1 MKKVLSILFLLL
13 LSLSLFACNEEANS
27 EDPDNVEVNKVSL
40 ITPGGTPLLAV
51 GGLLDNE
58 AVEIESVSG
67 PENLQAALASGSHD
81 IVIAPVN
88 LGANLFNNGKSQY
101 KIAAVITMNNAYIVT
116 RADNALE
123 SVNDLEGKSI
133 MAFGKAG
140 IPGSLL
146 KKLYSSNEKLSLD
159 LIGENWYGS
168 SAEVYGLFKGETGP
182 EYALMSEPEISKLVL
197 NDKIDVKTLDLCEL
211 LNIEVA
217 PQACIYVNPNSKY
230 QEEIKNVLTL
240 IEENI
245 KSLNENPEAY
255 ADKVLNAHKYFTS
268 MGKEVIVRSIPLT
281 SISYKVASS
290 VKSDIENIL
299 TVLNASAKLPSDE
312 FYYQK

>member
-1 MKKVLSILFLLL
+1 MKKVLSIIFLLL
-13 LSLSLFACNEEANS
+13 LSFGLFSCSQEE
-27 EDPDNVEVNKVSL
+27 DVKVSM

-67 PENLQAALASGSHD
+67 TENLKAALSSGSHD

-88 LGANLFNNGKSQY
+88 VGANLFNGGKSQY

-116 RADNALE
+116 RAENALS
-123 SVNDLEGKSI
+123 SVADLEGKSI
-133 MAFGKAG
+133 MAFGKDG

-146 KKLYSSNEKLSLD
+146 RKLYSSNDKLSLD

-168 SAEVYGLFKGETGP
+168 SSEVYGLFKGETGP
-182 EYALMSEPEISKLVL
+182 EYALMSEPEISKLVV
-197 NDKIDVKTLDLCEL
+197 NDKIEVKTLDLCEAL
-211 LNIEVA
+211 GVEVA
-217 PQACIYVNPNSKY
+217 PQACIFVNPNSEH
-230 QEEIKNVLTL
+230 QEEIKNVLSL
-240 IEENI
+240 IESNI

-255 ADKVLNAHKYFTS
+255 ADKVLPLHKLFTS

-281 SISYKVASS
+281 SINYRVAST
-290 VKSDIENIL
+290 VKTDIENIL
-299 TVLNASAKLPSDE
+299 KVLKADTKLPSDE